1 MIDNLIPI
9 AKEHSISRVI
19 ASVFIP
25 QSFVKPEDVFK
36 KNKDGFNDYQKKSLI
51 NTTTINFNNNS
62 VGISQENEAKG
73 FIFEEYDENGVANNI
88 LKLENIRE
96 VQSILSLE
104 NRKYLG
110 WTAFKNRLLKDTKEL
125 ASNNDFYVDAI
136 SLTYID
142 EFIWTNSDEKINVE
156 NIFNENSELL
166 NQKFIDSKNGT
177 LILISQGENDNY
189 NFEEKTEISFNND
202 LKRIVLNHQYAI
214 RLSELKMFTELTLE
228 NEFLSLFDDAHEEN
242 KKVLKD
248 LLTIE
253 CQKMINLK

>member
-19 ASVFIP
+19 ASIFIP
-25 QSFVKPEDVFK
+25 QSFVKPADVFE
-36 KNKDGFNDYQKKSLI
+36 KNKDGFNNYQKKSLI
-51 NTTTINFNNNS
+51 NATTINFNNNS
-62 VGISQENEAKG
+62 VGISQENEPKG

-88 LKLENIRE
+88 LKLENIRD
-96 VQSILSLE
+96 VKSTISLE

-110 WTAFKNRLLKDTKEL
+110 WKDFKKRLLKDIKEL
-125 ASNNDFYVDAI
+125 ASNNDFYVEAI

-142 EFIWTNSDEKINVE
+142 EFIWTNSDKIIDVE
-156 NIFNENSELL
+156 SIFNDKSELL
-166 NQKFIDSKNGT
+166 NPKFLNSNNGT
-177 LILISQGENDNY
+177 LILISQGKNENY

-214 RLSELKMFTELTLE
+214 RLSDLKMFTELTLE